1 MARRIN
7 RGFRRNIK
15 DNLNDKGWN
24 FFQKK
29 LTS

>member
-1 MARRIN
+1 MKSRIN
-7 RGFRRNIK
+7 RRLKGNIK

>member
-1 MARRIN
+1 MKRSISREIQ
-7 RGFRRNIK
+7 RNIK